1 MKRESCLCA
10 TATSSAA
17 WRGVR
22 GAAGG
27 EAASSVASH
36 DVQGAP
42 GRSTASSAARRD
54 VRGAAGRSTPS
65 FAASLARG
73 ALVVVALAVVS
84 LAAGCKKEAPAPA
97 VQARDESPASA
108 RSPWVKARPPEG
120 LSMLEA
126 PAKVQAPP
134 EAVGAVTAPFPGR
147 VVKIHVRPGQTVAAG
162 EPIADVAMV
171 ELVKAAAAYS
181 AAGTR
186 IAAHRKRKAQLDQ
199 LRADGLARLAD
210 LAEVEASLAEAQADQ
225 QAALGTLRAA
235 GAGPGDAAAIV
246 ASGGALPLR
255 SPVAGVVLEVN
266 AAVGE
271 GRDVGDEPIARV
283 AGSGPVRIEA
293 RLAYAPPEGAR
304 FEVVPQGRE
313 PLAVKLVAASPI
325 VEGADGAVRT
335 WFEPETAVS
344 LPHGAACRLRVLVG
358 ADAGVV
364 AVPAKSVGLRAGKAI
379 VVSRKADGPVEV
391 TVLATSGADA
401 LVKGPLAPGDEIAAE
416 APLGAAEDAP

>member
-1 MKRESCLCA
+1 MKPGFMLWTR
-10 TATSSAA
+10 T
-17 WRGVR
+17 
-22 GAAGG
+22 
-27 EAASSVASH
+27 
-36 DVQGAP
+36 AP
-42 GRSTASSAARRD
+42 GRRAAAARG
-54 VRGAAGRSTPS
+54 VAANTQ
-65 FAASLARG
+65 AAATLGTTARG
-73 ALVVVALAVVS
+73 VAAVAVAAFLFAVAL
-84 LAAGCKKEAPAPA
+84 LAAGCKKDPPAPA
-97 VQARDESPASA
+97 VQVRDESPASA

-126 PAKVQAPP
+126 PGRVQAPP
-134 EAVGAVTAPFPGR
+134 DAVGAVTAPFPGR

-186 IAAHRKRKAQLDQ
+186 MAAYRKRKAQLDQ

-235 GAGPGDAAAIV
+235 GAGPGDAGALV

-271 GRDVGDEPIARV
+271 GRDVGAGPIARV
-283 AGSGPVRIEA
+283 AGPGPVRVEA
-293 RLAYAPPEGAR
+293 RLAHAPPEGAR
-304 FEVVPQGRE
+304 FEVVTPAGE
-313 PLAVKLVAASPI
+313 PFPVKLVATSPI

-344 LPHGAACRLRVLVG
+344 LPHGMACRLRVLVG
-358 ADAGVV
+358 AGAGVV
-364 AVPAKSVGLRAGKAI
+364 AVPAKSVGLRAGKAV
-379 VVSRKADGPVEV
+379 VVSRKAGGPVEV
-391 TVLATSGADA
+391 VVLATSGADA
-401 LVKGPLAPGDEIAAE
+401 LVKGPLAPGDEVAAE